1 MWRLSNI
8 SIRNISDYFREAVAQ
23 WFCPTLRILC
33 SVWHKLLQQP
43 LFGRKYVEAKLQ
55 VGVISS
61 THGVRGE
68 VKVFPTTDDVKRF
81 KRLKEVILDT
91 GKEELILE
99 IEGVKFFKQF
109 VILKFKGID
118 TLNDIEKYKGKSL
131 YVTRANAVRLRM
143 DVYFIADLQGL
154 KVVDEQD
161 NEIGTLRDVMETG
174 ANDVYI
180 VDMLDGREL
189 LLPAI
194 KECILRVDIE
204 ERLMQVHV
212 MDGLLD

>member
-1 MWRLSNI
+1 M
-8 SIRNISDYFREAVAQ
+8 E
-23 WFCPTLRILC
+23 T
-33 SVWHKLLQQP
+33 
-43 LFGRKYVEAKLQ
+43 KLQ

-91 GKEELILE
+91 GKEELTLE

-109 VILKFKGID
+109 VILKFKGYDNI
-118 TLNDIEKYKGKSL
+118 NDIEKYKGKSL
-131 YVTRANAVRLRM
+131 FVTRANAVRLRR
-143 DVYFIADLQGL
+143 DEYFIADLQGL
-154 KVVDEQD
+154 TVVDEED
-161 NEIGTLRDVMETG
+161 KVLGTLRDVMETG

-180 VDMLDGREL
+180 IAMADGREVL
-189 LLPAI
+189 VPAI
-194 KECILRVDIE
+194 KECILHVDVE
-204 ERLMQVHV
+204 AGKMQIHL